1 METSAAFR
9 GTGDSQS
16 SGRDDTAREEVAA
29 MNLQKD
35 EILDRLA
42 DRGNVA
48 QFVAFRPTGHHEVD
62 GIAGIQ
68 QSFCRIRGMEPN
80 TDFETP
86 AEAIAA
92 LLRRSG
98 GMVNV
103 RSYMPHDPRSREFLY
118 GLTDVGAVLDAVQ
131 RLAAEG
137 LHLIVNE
144 TIDISDGGVSGV
156 VQGYVAE
163 FAPDDTPRCVEKPGV
178 TSLPY
183 ETAIE
188 MLTLVY
194 GFRPALS
201 AGRGER
207 TEFSVH
213 PARRGWRG
221 EHLILW
227 EYEENVPGDANSA
240 LRWPNRFSRILGDKA
255 FGLLT
260 AHVFGFPV
268 PRTLA
273 IGRRIAPFW
282 FGTPTGSAEV
292 WTRTCPAEPHP
303 GLYTTLK
310 GWTDPYELLAVED
323 PDGMILA
330 SVLRQDA
337 VPAAYSGAAIV
348 TADGALA
355 VEGLAG
361 EGDAFMLGTQVGEAL
376 PQSVRTDVEALYQK
390 LHARF
395 GPVRFE
401 WVHDGAQVW
410 IIQLHLGATITT
422 ATEIVP
428 GEASEW
434 HVFDVEQG
442 LDRLRALLHTLPTG
456 HGVTLRGEVG
466 LTSHIADVLRRTGAP
481 ARLDVSSTA

>member
-9 GTGDSQS
+9 GTGDLEGG
-16 SGRDDTAREEVAA
+16 GRNDYGREDAEA

-48 QFVAFRPTGHHEVD
+48 QFVAFRPTGPRSVEGTV
-62 GIAGIQ
+62 GVR
-68 QSFCRIRGMEPN
+68 QSFSRMRGMEAN
-80 TDFETP
+80 TKFETP
-86 AEAIAA
+86 AEAITE

-103 RSYMPHDPRSREFLY
+103 RSYMPNDPRSREFLY
-118 GLTDVGAVLDAVQ
+118 GLTDTKAVLDAVQ
-131 RLAAEG
+131 RLAADG

-156 VQGYVAE
+156 VQGHVIE
-163 FAPDDTPRCVEKPGV
+163 FSPDDTPRCVEKPGV

-183 ETAIE
+183 ETAID

-227 EYEENVPGDANSA
+227 EYEENVPGDAKSV
-240 LRWPNRFSRILGDKA
+240 LRWPNRFSKVIGDKA
-255 FGLLT
+255 FGLLI
-260 AHVFGFPV
+260 ADIFGFPV

-282 FGTPTGSAEV
+282 FGTPTGAAEV
-292 WTRTCPAEPHP
+292 WTRTCPTEPHP

-310 GWTDPYELLAVED
+310 GWTDPYKLLAAED
-323 PDGMILA
+323 PDGTILA

-348 TADGALA
+348 TADGELA

-376 PQSVRTDVEALYQK
+376 PRSVKTDVEALYEK
-390 LHARF
+390 LHSSF

-401 WVHDGAQVW
+401 WVHDGTQVW

-428 GEASEW
+428 GDASEW
-434 HVFDVEQG
+434 HVFHVEHG
-442 LDRLRALLHTLPTG
+442 LDHLRALLHTLPPG
-456 HGVTLRGEVG
+456 HGITLRGEVG
-466 LTSHIADVLRRTGAP
+466 LTSHIADVLRRAGAP
-481 ARLDVSSTA
+481 ARLDASCAD